1 MILIRFN
8 FRQQERSKGGEKD
21 LEEKGK
27 KRSKGTYAL
36 PSLLPHKQQTAHL
49 AGKKKYAFVVN
60 LK

>member
-8 FRQQERSKGGEKD
+8 FRQQERSKGDEKD

-27 KRSKGTYAL
+27 KRSKGTYVL
-36 PSLLPHKQQTAHL
+36 PSLLPHKQQTTHL